1 MTRAVH
7 ILKSPTLR
15 HLLIMLACS
24 ALCSLL
30 GQGSGTRHLSKLFSV
45 ASSGSVSQFAARA
58 FDLGTDGVVALEP
71 STSAA
76 GPVWCKDV
84 LEVKFLVIQW
94 SALLYRTPTL
104 SWLHRL
110 QKLEDGWR
118 TGGLNRW
125 LSLLDFTVEVLLLL
139 MNKRG
144 TCGVNYRFNL
154 FNLSRVRPPVGTPT
168 RALPLLAVKS
178 GLNSSRN
185 PRISRKFFLPHSPSP
200 HSTSPHLP
208 IPHLPTP

>member
-7 ILKSPTLR
+7 ILKSHTLR
-15 HLLIMLACS
+15 HLLIMLACGV
-24 ALCSLL
+24 LCSLL
-30 GQGSGTRHLSKLFSV
+30 GQGSGTRHLSKLVSV

-71 STSAA
+71 QPKTTGA
-76 GPVWCKDV
+76 VWLKDM

-94 SALLYRTPTL
+94 SALLYRTPAL

-125 LSLLDFTVEVLLLL
+125 LGLLDFAVEVLLLL
-139 MNKRG
+139 LNKRG
-144 TCGVNYRFNL
+144 RCGVDCSFNPI
-154 FNLSRVRPPVGTPT
+154 NLSRAEQPVWSHPRAFPLFAVHT
-168 RALPLLAVKS
+168 RL
-178 GLNSSRN
+178 SSRRP
-185 PRISRKFFLPHSPSP
+185 PRISRKRFSPSHP
-200 HSTSPHLP
+200 LALP
-208 IPHLPTP
+208 LKTFLRPPLLI